1 MWYLETASPVGS
13 RWQPQTSLI
22 PPRIHSKRGKPDRIG
37 SDTGPR
43 VRGLVAV
50 PDDCRDL
57 SLDQLQAKIG
67 FDAQRQAAATP
78 DPQRPGYQAE
88 DSGNT

>member
-1 MWYLETASPVGS
+1 MYYFETASFSG
-13 RWQPQTSLI
+13 RWQPQKSLT
-22 PPRIHSKRGKPDRIG
+22 PPHIRSKSGQPDRIG
-37 SDTGPR
+37 SDIGPR
-43 VRGLVAV
+43 VRGLVPV

-67 FDAQRQAAATP
+67 FDAQRRATAQP
-78 DPQRPGYQAE
+78 DPQRPGWQAE